1 VTAALCKQGSK
12 QVYSRPVIAG
22 LSSGK
27 CYSQSSSSP
36 DSSSSPVSAPS
47 SPDDKGSG
55 AKKTSKGFADALAK
69 FEGHVSFPKMLRYSP
84 FVQMGDPQGKIV
96 EGKIV
101 HIVNDD
107 LYIDFGFKFNCVCP
121 RPSKNGEAYILG
133 RSVRLLV
140 HDLELSTRFLGS
152 KTDLTILEADCT
164 LLGLVGKRTMSLGSP
179 VEEGSEPTT
188 TEQLQLPTSKM
199 AVT

>member
-1 VTAALCKQGSK
+1 
-12 QVYSRPVIAG
+12 
-22 LSSGK
+22 
-27 CYSQSSSSP
+27 
-36 DSSSSPVSAPS
+36 
-47 SPDDKGSG
+47 
-55 AKKTSKGFADALAK
+55 
-69 FEGHVSFPKMLRYSP
+69 MLRYSP
-84 FVQMGDPQGKIV
+84 LVQMGDPQGKIV

-121 RPSKNGEAYILG
+121 RPAKNGEAYTLG

-164 LLGLVGKRTMSLGSP
+164 LLGLVGKRTSLGSGAP
-179 VEEGSEPTT
+179 EEESTT
-188 TEQLQLPTSKM
+188 TEQLQLPSTKM
-199 AVT
+199 AAT